1 MFPLHSLSHGEPG
14 EISEHLVIW
23 SCAHSGAQL
32 IPGVVIILMH
42 LSGMKRNENIYK
54 AFAITVC
61 IRGKGT
67 SSKSV
72 AAKKEEIHARA
83 SQ

>member
-1 MFPLHSLSHGEPG
+1 MELC
-14 EISEHLVIW
+14 VRMT
-23 SCAHSGAQL
+23 
-32 IPGVVIILMH
+32 ILMH

-54 AFAITVC
+54 AFAITVY

-72 AAKKEEIHARA
+72 AAKKEELHTRD